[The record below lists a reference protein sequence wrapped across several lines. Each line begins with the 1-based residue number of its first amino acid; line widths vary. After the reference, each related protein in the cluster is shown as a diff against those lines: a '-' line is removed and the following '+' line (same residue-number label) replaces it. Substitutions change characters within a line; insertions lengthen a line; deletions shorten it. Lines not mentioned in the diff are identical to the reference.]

1 MIYFTTAG
9 GSGACLVLEPCE
21 IAQLKQGLP
30 VTTPDGN
37 ILICFSPDMEWL
49 EKEFKAMLA
58 MTRGEVDPKVLNYM
72 LINGSTRPEV
82 IRKPSRKAKA

>member
-1 MIYFTTAG
+1 MIYFSTAG
-9 GSGACLVLEPCE
+9 GSGAVIIMEPFE
-21 IAQLKQGLP
+21 VVQIKQGLP
-30 VTTPDGN
+30 IVTPDGN
-37 ILICFSPDMEWL
+37 IMLCHTNDMEWF

-72 LINGSTRPEV
+72 LVTGSTRPEV

>member
-9 GSGACLVLEPCE
+9 GSGAVIIMEPCE
-21 IAQLKQGLP
+21 VAQMKQGLP
-30 VTTPDGN
+30 IVTPDGN
-37 ILICFSPDMEWL
+37 IMLCTTPDMEEF

-58 MTRGEVDPKVLNYM
+58 MTRGEVDPKILNYM
-72 LINGSTRPEV
+72 LVTGATRPEV